1 MTDRNQNMLDEL
13 KEEATVTLAKCETVA
28 SLEEWRVTYLGRRG
42 SISSVMRELGNLDA
56 CSRRIMGKA
65 SNDLKTLL
73 QEKYED
79 KLRHVNASQSE
90 NADLSSLHVTLPGRI
105 PMRGSVHPT
114 TLIVREIA
122 EAFAPM
128 GFRVVEGPE
137 VELDVYNFQ
146 KLNIPADHPARDMW
160 NSLWVEYP
168 NEGNLQPFLLRTH
181 TSPMQIRIMEGESPP
196 IRVIVPGKSFRYE
209 ATDATHEWQFTQIEG
224 LAVDKGISFADLK
237 GTLDAFAKIIFGER
251 RKTRFRCDFFPFVEP
266 GAEMSIDCFK
276 CEGQGCRVCSNT
288 GWIEILGA
296 GMVHPDVLRGVG
308 YDPEV
313 YSGFA
318 FGMGAER
325 ISMLRHGIDDI
336 RHFYGNDLRFLQQF
350 AQK

>member
-13 KEEATVTLAKCETVA
+13 KEEATVTVAKCETVA
-28 SLEEWRVTYLGRRG
+28 SLEEWRVAYLGRRG

-56 CSRRIMGKA
+56 DSRRIMGKA

-90 NADLSSLHVTLPGRI
+90 NADLSSLDVTLPGRI

-237 GTLDAFAKIIFGER
+237 GFMSVGHQKYYTTTTPMSDTELMEMYRTLK
-251 RKTRFRCDFFPFVEP
+251 
-266 GAEMSIDCFK
+266 
-276 CEGQGCRVCSNT
+276 
-288 GWIEILGA
+288 
-296 GMVHPDVLRGVG
+296 
-308 YDPEV
+308 
-313 YSGFA
+313 
-318 FGMGAER
+318 
-325 ISMLRHGIDDI
+325 
-336 RHFYGNDLRFLQQF
+336 
-350 AQK
+350 